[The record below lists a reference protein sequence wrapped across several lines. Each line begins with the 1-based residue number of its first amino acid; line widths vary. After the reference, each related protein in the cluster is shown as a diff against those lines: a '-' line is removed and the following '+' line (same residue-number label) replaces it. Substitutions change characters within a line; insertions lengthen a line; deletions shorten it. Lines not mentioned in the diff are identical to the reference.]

1 MKRVLTIATVALLS
15 LAGTAG
21 AQVGYR
27 PGSAPQIVD
36 TWYRHYLGRVADQ
49 AGFDYWVP
57 RLASQDPQQTLSEL
71 LASDEYYNRNGGTP
85 DGLVLGLYRDVL
97 GRTPAQLRPQDVDYW
112 VNKMAQYGSR
122 GAMIGEFLHDA
133 NTDIFN
139 PPGAPAPVYSAPPPP
154 PAPVSVTPAPTVRP
168 WRWYEP
174 HRHYN
179 WDWDRRPP
187 RDRDR
192 R

>member
-1 MKRVLTIATVALLS
+1 MRSIVTMATVALLT
-15 LAGTAG
+15 LAGAAT

-27 PGSAPQIVD
+27 PGSAPAIVD
-36 TWYRHYLGRVADQ
+36 TWYRHYLGRVPDQ

-57 RLASQDPQQTLSEL
+57 RLASQDPRQTLSEL
-71 LASDEYYNRNGGTP
+71 LASDEYYNRTGGSP

-97 GRTPAQLRPQDVDYW
+97 GRAPAQLRPQDVEYW
-112 VNKMAQYGSR
+112 VNKMFQYGSR
-122 GAMIGEFLHDA
+122 GAMIGEFLNDA

-139 PPGAPAPVYSAPPPP
+139 PPAAPAPAFAAPPPP
-154 PAPVSVTPAPTVRP
+154 PAPVYAPPARVVRP

-174 HRHYN
+174 HRHF
-179 WDWDRRPP
+179 DWDRE
-187 RDRDR
+187 R